1 MLRHA
6 LAIAWRNLFAHKL
19 FSLINIVGLAAG
31 MTVSLLL
38 VVYVYQEFTFDQHN
52 VNSRRLFLAFKNQP
66 VNSVIRTKYI
76 TPVPLAQALKND
88 FPEIAEVARSSE
100 PAKLL
105 VAYDDKSIKLS
116 SIYADASWLDMF
128 TVKFIGGDRKHALQ
142 GHSIILTK
150 SSADALFGKTNAI
163 GKVIKLNDKVDVIVT
178 AVIEDLPQNSSFP
191 FGAIISWESLTYEQP
206 WIRDAGWDLYQFLT
220 WVLLKPNVAADAV
233 NARIKN
239 IIGHYYPEDKAIT
252 LFLHPLEKLH
262 LYNEFRNGYASGG
275 RIEYVWLFLVLA
287 IGILLIACINFMNLS
302 TARSSQRAK
311 EVGVKKTMG
320 AARGTLVK
328 QFLTESLLMTTGAF
342 FLSICLLLTLVPLFN
357 QLTSLQLQIPFGNV
371 WFWLFGLLVTVVT
384 GILAGT
390 YPAFFLSSFN
400 PIRVLKGKF
409 SGTTNTISLRQVLVV
424 SQFAFATALILA
436 SFYIYKQV
444 NFIRDRN
451 VGYDIGGLIE
461 MPAEGNIIS
470 SFERFRKE
478 AIESGAI
485 TDAAMTSLAIT
496 DNTSSAWNVHW
507 PGQVA
512 GEEKI
517 PIDCM
522 GATYHFTHT
531 YGLDIMQGRDFE
543 TGHPSDSSAVL
554 LNEAAVQLMRLKN
567 PVGQYITWMGSQ
579 RTVIGVVK
587 NFVWGS
593 PFEPVKPAIIGFMP
607 DWQYNIGI
615 RLRATASIN
624 ESLATLARIYKKY
637 NPAYPFSFSFT
648 DENFRKKYSDQQ
660 LLGKLSLVFTSLAIL
675 IAGLGLFGLASY
687 AVEQRR
693 KELGIRRVLGAS
705 VAGLWMQL
713 SRQFVMLVLI
723 AFTLGAAVSWYFV
736 YQWLSGFAFHVD
748 FSVEVFVVTLVIS
761 IFICLVAVSS
771 QAIAAASAK
780 PVQFLRAE

>member
-1 MLRHA
+1 MFRHY
-6 LAIAWRNLFAHKL
+6 LAIARRNFFAHKL
-19 FSLINIVGLAAG
+19 FSAINIIGLAAG

-38 VVYVYQEFTFDQHN
+38 AVYVYQELTYDQHN
-52 VNSRRLFLAFKNQP
+52 VNSKRLFLAFKNQP
-66 VNSVIRTKYI
+66 VNGVVRTKYI
-76 TPVPLAQALKND
+76 TPVPLAQALKQN
-88 FPEIAEVARSSE
+88 FPEIAGVAKTSE

-105 VAYDDKSIKLS
+105 VAYNDRSIKLS

-128 TVKFIGGDRKHALQ
+128 TVNFIEGDKKNALQ

-150 SSADALFGKTNAI
+150 SSAGALFGKTDAI
-163 GKVIKLNDKVDVIVT
+163 GKVIRLNDKVDVIVT

-191 FGAIISWESLTYEQP
+191 FGAIISWESLIYEQP
-206 WIRDAGWDLYQFLT
+206 WIRDAGWDFYQYLT
-220 WVLLKPNVAADAV
+220 WVLLKPNVAPGAV
-233 NARIKN
+233 NVKIKN
-239 IIGHYYPEDKAIT
+239 LVGQYYPEDKAIT

-262 LYNEFRNGYASGG
+262 LYNEFTNGYASGG
-275 RIEYVWLFLVLA
+275 RIEYVQLFLVLA

-320 AARGTLVK
+320 AARAALVK
-328 QFLTESLLMTTGAF
+328 QFLTESLLMTLGAF
-342 FLSICLLLTLVPLFN
+342 FLSVCFLLTLVPLFN
-357 QLTSLQLQIPFGNV
+357 QFTGLQLKVPFGNG
-371 WFWLFGLLVTVVT
+371 WFWIFGSIVALAT
-384 GILAGT
+384 GIFAGA

-400 PIRVLKGKF
+400 PVRVLKGKF
-409 SGTTNTISLRQVLVV
+409 SGTANTVPLRQVLVV
-424 SQFAFATALILA
+424 TQFAFASALIL
-436 SFYIYKQV
+436 SSLYIYKQV
-444 NFIRDRN
+444 NFIKDRN

-461 MPAEGNIIS
+461 MPAEGNIMS
-470 SFERFRKE
+470 SFESFRKE

-522 GATYHFTHT
+522 GATYHFTTT
-531 YGLDIMQGRDFE
+531 YGLNMMQGRDFE
-543 TGHPSDSSAVL
+543 AGRRSDSSAVL
-554 LNEAAVQLMRLKN
+554 LNEAAVQLMRLTN
-567 PVGQYITWMGSQ
+567 PVGQTITWMGSP

-607 DWQYNIGI
+607 DWQYNIGM
-615 RLRATASIN
+615 RLRAGASIN
-624 ESLATLARIYKKY
+624 ESIVTLARIYKKY

-648 DENFRKKYSDQQ
+648 DQDFQKKYSDQQ
-660 LLGKLSLVFTSLAIL
+660 LLGKLSLVFTTLAIL

-705 VAGLWMQL
+705 VGSLWMQL
-713 SRQFVMLVLI
+713 SRQFLVLVLI
-723 AFTLGAAVSWYFV
+723 AFILGAAVSWYFI

-748 FSVEVFVVTLVIS
+748 FSVEIFAVVLLVS
-761 IFICLVAVSS
+761 IFTCLVAVSS
-771 QAIAAASAK
+771 QAIGAATAR
-780 PVQFLRAE
+780 PIQFLRAE

>member
-1 MLRHA
+1 MFRHY
-6 LAIAWRNLFAHKL
+6 LAIAWRNFFAHKL
-19 FSLINIVGLAAG
+19 FSIINIVGLAAG

-38 VVYVYQEFTFDQHN
+38 AVYVYQELTYDQHN
-52 VNSRRLFLAFKNQP
+52 INSKRLFLAFKNQP
-66 VNSVIRTKYI
+66 VNDVVRTKYI
-76 TPVPLAQALKND
+76 TPVPLAQVLKQD
-88 FPEIAEVARSSE
+88 FPEIAGVAKSSE

-105 VAYDDKSIKLS
+105 LAYDRRSIKLA

-128 TVKFIGGDRKHALQ
+128 TVNFIEGDRKNALQ
-142 GHSIILTK
+142 GHSIILTE
-150 SSADALFGKTNAI
+150 SSAYALFGKTNAI
-163 GKVIKLNDKVDVIVT
+163 GKVIRLNDKVDVIVT
-178 AVIEDLPQNSSFP
+178 AVIQDLPQNSSFP
-191 FGAIISWESLTYEQP
+191 FGAIISWESLIYEQP
-206 WIRDAGWDLYQFLT
+206 WIRDAGWDFYQYLT
-220 WVLLKPNVAADAV
+220 WVLLKPNVAPDAV

-239 IIGHYYPEDKAIT
+239 LVGRYYPEDKAIT

-262 LYNEFRNGYASGG
+262 LYNEFTNGYASGG
-275 RIEYVWLFLVLA
+275 RIEYVRLFLVLS

-311 EVGVKKTMG
+311 EVSVKKTMG
-320 AARGTLVK
+320 AARGALVN
-328 QFLTESLLMTTGAF
+328 QFLTESLLMTLGAF
-342 FLSICLLLTLVPLFN
+342 FLSVCLLLTLVPLFN
-357 QLTSLQLQIPFGNV
+357 QLTGLQLKIPFSNV
-371 WFWLFGLLVTVVT
+371 WFWVFGLAVTLVT

-400 PIRVLKGKF
+400 PIRVLKSKF
-409 SGTTNTISLRQVLVV
+409 SGNANTVPLRQVLVV

-436 SFYIYKQV
+436 SLYIYKQV

-470 SFERFRKE
+470 SFEAFRKE
-478 AIESGAI
+478 AIESGVI

-531 YGLDIMQGRDFE
+531 YGLDIAQGRDFE
-543 TGHPSDSSAVL
+543 AGSRSDSAGVL

-567 PVGQYITWMGSQ
+567 PVGQSITWMGSP
-579 RTVIGVVK
+579 RTVVGVVK

-607 DWQYNIGI
+607 DWQFNIGM
-615 RLRATASIN
+615 RLRATGHVN
-624 ESLATLARIYKKY
+624 ESLVTLERIYKKY

-648 DENFRKKYSDQQ
+648 DQDFHKKYSDQQ
-660 LLGKLSLVFTSLAIL
+660 LLGKLSLVFTALAIL

-705 VAGLWMQL
+705 VASLWMQL
-713 SRQFVMLVLI
+713 SRQFIVLVLI
-723 AFTLGAAVSWYFV
+723 AFILGAAASWYFV

-748 FSVEVFVVTLVIS
+748 FSAGTFVVVLLIS

-771 QAIAAASAK
+771 QAIGAASAK
-780 PVQFLRAE
+780 PIRFLRAE